1 MQMLLNPFEEQFH
14 VPAFA
19 VEFCYGQSIVS
30 EMIGQE
36 TIDVAGGEVFIGDHS
51 QVFGIALSGLVGS
64 ESDDLISDN
73 TCTFVERIRLDNI
86 VLHIVLCPGNE
97 ECSVPVYPVEE
108 TEEVNISLIHHIDDT
123 HFYAE
128 FIQHPDIVNGSIC
141 EIDEC
146 GDVAAQVEKRMHLHT
161 SLCFTESGPW
171 TELQAEADSAAVE
184 GIDRIVKVK
193 PEGGIISIERPNSLN
208 ENLTEV
214 PVDTPVAE
222 FICLSQCVAW
232 NSVTDTAHIQLV
244 GDGRQARFDVPETVL
259 VRVLRH
265 AHDQE
270 LVVAGE
276 VPDTIVPVVSGYAIV
291 ELTSWN
297 EGHELGKHCA
307 SLVHRGWGS
316 GLCRKTIDSNRVH
329 QETLISN

>member
-1 MQMLLNPFEEQFH
+1 MLLDPFEEQFH
-14 VPAFA
+14 VPTFA
-19 VEFCYGQSIVS
+19 VEFCYGQGFIA
-30 EMIGQE
+30 EMVCQE
-36 TIDVAGGEVFIGDHS
+36 TVDVAGGEVFVSDHPQFLGITLGGLIGGEFDN
-51 QVFGIALSGLVGS
+51 
-64 ESDDLISDN
+64 LISYDAG
-73 TCTFVERIRLDNI
+73 VLVDRIGLDDF
-86 VLHIVLCPGNE
+86 VLHIVLRPSNE
-97 ECSVPVYPVEE
+97 ECSILVYPVEE
-108 TEEVNISLIHHIDDT
+108 TEEVKISLIHHIDGT

-193 PEGGIISIERPNSLN
+193 PEGRIISIERPNSLN
-208 ENLTEV
+208 KNLTEV

-222 FICLSQCVAW
+222 FICLSQCVTR

-244 GDGRQARFDVPETVL
+244 GDSRQARFDVPEAVL

-265 AHDQE
+265 AHHQE

-276 VPDTIVPVVSGYAIV
+276 VPDTIVPVY
-291 ELTSWN
+291 
-297 EGHELGKHCA
+297 
-307 SLVHRGWGS
+307 
-316 GLCRKTIDSNRVH
+316 RVT
-329 QETLISN
+329 QLLN

>member
-1 MQMLLNPFEEQFH
+1 MQMLLDPFEEQFH
-14 VPAFA
+14 VPTFA
-19 VEFCYGQSIVS
+19 VEFCYGQGFIT
-30 EMIGQE
+30 EMVCQE
-36 TIDVAGGEVFIGDHS
+36 TVDVASVEVFVSDHP
-51 QVFGIALSGLVGS
+51 QFLGITLGGLVGG
-64 ESDDLISDN
+64 EFDNLISYDAG
-73 TCTFVERIRLDNI
+73 VLVDRIGLDDF
-86 VLHIVLCPGNE
+86 VLHIVLRPGNE
-97 ECSVPVYPVEE
+97 ERPILVYPVEE
-108 TEEVNISLIHHIDDT
+108 TEEVNISLIHHIDGT

-128 FIQHPDIVNGSIC
+128 FIQHPDIVSGSIC

-146 GDVAAQVEKRMHLHT
+146 GDVAAQVEKCMHLHT

-214 PVDTPVAE
+214 PIDTPVAE
-222 FICLSQCVAW
+222 FICLSQCVAR

-270 LVVAGE
+270 LIVAGE

-316 GLCRKTIDSNRVH
+316 GLCRKTIDSNRVR

>member
-1 MQMLLNPFEEQFH
+1 M
-14 VPAFA
+14 
-19 VEFCYGQSIVS
+19 
-30 EMIGQE
+30 
-36 TIDVAGGEVFIGDHS
+36 
-51 QVFGIALSGLVGS
+51 
-64 ESDDLISDN
+64 
-73 TCTFVERIRLDNI
+73 
-86 VLHIVLCPGNE
+86 
-97 ECSVPVYPVEE
+97 
-108 TEEVNISLIHHIDDT
+108 
-123 HFYAE
+123 
-128 FIQHPDIVNGSIC
+128 NGSIC

-146 GDVAAQVEKRMHLHT
+146 GDVAAQIEKRMHLHT
-161 SLCFTESGPW
+161 SFCLSESGPG
-171 TELQAEADSAAVE
+171 TELQAETDSVAVK
-184 GIDRIVKVK
+184 GIDRIVQVK
-193 PEGGIISIERPNSLN
+193 SEGGIFSIERPHSLN
-208 ENLTEV
+208 KNLTKV
-214 PVDTPVAE
+214 PIDTPVAE
-222 FICLSQCVAW
+222 LICLSQCVAR

-307 SLVHRGWGS
+307 SLVHRGWDF

>member
-73 TCTFVERIRLDNI
+73 TCTFVERIRRDNI

-97 ECSVPVYPVEE
+97 ECSVPVYSVEE
-108 TEEVNISLIHHIDDT
+108 TEEVNISLIHNIDCT
-123 HFYAE
+123 HLYAE
-128 FIQHPDIVNGSIC
+128 FIQHPDIMYGSIC

-146 GDVAAQVEKRMHLHT
+146 RDITTKIEKRMHLHT
-161 SLCFTESGPW
+161 SLCLAELCPR
-171 TELQAEADSAAVE
+171 TELQTKTDCTAVE
-184 GIDRIVKVK
+184 GIDRIVKIQ
-193 PEGGIISIERPNSLN
+193 PEGRVISIKRPHFIDESLP
-208 ENLTEV
+208 EV
-214 PVDTPVAE
+214 PIYAPVAE
-222 FICLSQCVAW
+222 FVCLSQ
-232 NSVTDTAHIQLV
+232 SVTGNCITDTAHIQLV
-244 GDGRQARFDVPETVL
+244 GDCRKTCFDIPETVL
-259 VRVLRH
+259 VRVLSH
-265 AHDQE
+265 THYQE

-276 VPDTIVPVVSGYAIV
+276 VPDTIVPVVAGNAIV
-291 ELTSWN
+291 ELASWN
-297 EGHELGKHCA
+297 EGHNLGKYCA
-307 SLVHRGWGS
+307 SLVHRGNDS
-316 GLCRKTIDSNRVH
+316 GLSRKAIDSNRVH
-329 QETLISN
+329 RKNVISS